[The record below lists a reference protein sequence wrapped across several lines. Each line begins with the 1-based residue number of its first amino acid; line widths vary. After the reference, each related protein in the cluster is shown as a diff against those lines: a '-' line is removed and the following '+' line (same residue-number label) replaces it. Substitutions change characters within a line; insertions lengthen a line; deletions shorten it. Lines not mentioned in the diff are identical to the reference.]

1 MYRRV
6 TPPKRATSPN
16 LGPPPPCK
24 QALKHLDNTLS
35 PSLFLI
41 DWSDL
46 LGVGEEVGQCMY
58 YFIPRGVAKSNARK
72 TKN

>member
-6 TPPKRATSPN
+6 TPPKRATSPT
-16 LGPPPPCK
+16 LGPPSPCK

-58 YFIPRGVAKSNARK
+58 YFIPRGGR
-72 TKN
+72 